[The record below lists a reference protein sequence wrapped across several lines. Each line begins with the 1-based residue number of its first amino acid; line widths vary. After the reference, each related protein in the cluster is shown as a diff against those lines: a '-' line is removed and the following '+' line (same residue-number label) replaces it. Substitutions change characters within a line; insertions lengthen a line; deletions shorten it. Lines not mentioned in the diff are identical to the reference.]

1 TESDYRTVAI
11 KAFLNHNDKLTL
23 PTPPSVATLILEE
36 LGRED
41 IDFDRLSH
49 IITADSAL
57 TARILKV
64 ANSPLFSPAGNID
77 CIHVALTRLGTIQV
91 TSIALSFIL
100 VHTFNKRRVD
110 SAFDFNFFW
119 RHALTSAVAANLLH
133 KELYN
138 HNGNTFI
145 TGLLHDVGILIAGSQ
160 VPEYCDL
167 FDNSAAPLEEL
178 REKEQQTFGFSHCQ
192 LGAEVLKEWQI
203 PESITQPILYHHNP
217 EEAPPEYRDA
227 AFVIQVADLI
237 ANMFHGRPSTDKFGV
252 LEKLLKKKKI
262 DQATIDR
269 LVQEIFTNSLKT
281 LAFFEIPPDKIK
293 SPGQLL
299 QEANAI
305 LGKLNLN
312 TDVELREMKRE
323 RDTLVE
329 NSKQLYRANS
339 ELSRLAFEDNL
350 TGLHNMR
357 YFYDFFQREIQRSLR
372 YKTCF
377 SLILLDLDNF
387 KEVND
392 TYGHPAGDRVLQY
405 IAELI
410 PGSLRQVD
418 LAARYG
424 GEEFA
429 VFLPETN
436 RDDAMIIAERLRHQ
450 IEALK
455 TPWQKH
461 KIKVTASIGVAFFCP
476 ENKVANQD
484 EIIARADRAMYM
496 AKEEGKNRVHLADP
510 DTPAR

>member
-1 TESDYRTVAI
+1 MAVKT
-11 KAFLNHNDKLTL
+11 FLNKNDKLTL

-41 IDFDRLSH
+41 VDFDRLSR

-77 CIHVALTRLGTIQV
+77 CIHVALTRLGTTQV
-91 TSIALSFIL
+91 TNIALSFIL
-100 VHTFNKRRVD
+100 VHAFNKRRVD

-133 KELYN
+133 KELFN
-138 HNGNTFI
+138 ENGNTFI

-160 VPEYCDL
+160 MPEYCEM
-167 FDNSAAPLEEL
+167 FDNSAPPLVEL
-178 REKEQQTFGFSHCQ
+178 RKKEQQAFGFSHCQ
-192 LGAEVLKEWQI
+192 LGAEVLKKWQI
-203 PESITQPILYHHNP
+203 PESITQPILFHHNP

-237 ANMFHGRPSTDKFGV
+237 ADMFHGRPSSDKFGV
-252 LEKLLKKKKI
+252 LEKLLKQKSI

-293 SPGQLL
+293 SPAQLL
-299 QEANAI
+299 QEANTI
-305 LGKLNLN
+305 LGQLNLN
-312 TDVELREMKRE
+312 TDVELQDMKRE
-323 RDTLVE
+323 RDTLVN
-329 NSKQLYRANS
+329 NSKQLYRVNS
-339 ELSRLAFEDNL
+339 ELSRLAFEDSL

-357 YFYDFFQREIQRSLR
+357 YFNDYFQREIQRSLR

-410 PGSLRQVD
+410 YGTLRQVD

-436 RDDAMIIAERLRHQ
+436 RNEAMIIAERLRHQ
-450 IEALK
+450 IEVHK

-461 KIKVTASIGVAFFCP
+461 KIRVTASIGVTHFCP
-476 ENKVANQD
+476 ETEEANQD
-484 EIIARADRAMYM
+484 EIIARADRAMYV
-496 AKEEGKNRVHLADP
+496 AKESGKNSVQLADT
-510 DTPAR
+510 DTQAH

>member
-1 TESDYRTVAI
+1 MAV
-11 KAFLNHNDKLTL
+11 KAFLNQKDKLTL
-23 PTPPSVATLILEE
+23 PTPPSVATLILQE
-36 LGRED
+36 LGCED
-41 IDFDRLSH
+41 INFDRLSR

-64 ANSPLFSPAGNID
+64 ANSPLFSPAGNIS
-77 CIHVALTRLGTIQV
+77 CIHVALTRLGTTQV
-91 TSIALSFIL
+91 TNIALSFIL
-100 VHTFNKRRVD
+100 VHAFNKRRVD
-110 SAFDFNFFW
+110 SGFNFNFFW
-119 RHALTSAVAANLLH
+119 RHALTSAVAANILE
-133 KELYN
+133 KEFFSEN
-138 HNGNTFI
+138 ANTFI

-160 VPEYCDL
+160 MPEYCAL
-167 FDNSAAPLEEL
+167 FDDSASTLEEL
-178 REKEQQTFGFSHCQ
+178 RQKEQQIFGFSHSE
-192 LGAEVLKEWQI
+192 LGAEVLKEWRI

-217 EEAPPEYRDA
+217 EKAPPEYRDA
-227 AFVIQVADLI
+227 AFVIQVADLV
-237 ANMFHGRPSTDKFGV
+237 ADMFHGRPSTDKFGV
-252 LEKLLKKKKI
+252 LEKLLKQKNI
-262 DQATIDR
+262 DQTTIDR

-293 SPGQLL
+293 SPAQLL

-305 LGKLNLN
+305 MGKLNLN
-312 TDVELREMKRE
+312 TDLELREMRRE
-323 RDTLVE
+323 RDTLVD
-329 NSKQLYRANS
+329 NSKQLYRVNS
-339 ELSRLAFEDNL
+339 ELSRLAFEDSL

-357 YFYDFFQREIQRSLR
+357 YFYDCFQREIQRSLR

-410 PGSLRQVD
+410 SGTLRQVD

-436 RDDAMIIAERLRHQ
+436 RDEAMIIAERIRHQ
-450 IEALK
+450 IEVHK

-461 KIKVTASIGVAFFCP
+461 RIRVTASIGVTHFCP
-476 ENKVANQD
+476 ESETANQD
-484 EIIARADRAMYM
+484 EIIARADRAMYL
-496 AKEEGKNRVHLADP
+496 AKEGGKNRILLAEAITEVP
-510 DTPAR
+510 

>member
-1 TESDYRTVAI
+1 MALE
-11 KAFLNHNDKLTL
+11 AFLNHNDKFTL
-23 PTPPSVATLILEE
+23 PTPPSIATLILEE

-41 IDFDRLSH
+41 VDFDRLSH
-49 IITADSAL
+49 IIAADSAL

-77 CIHVALTRLGTIQV
+77 CIHVALTRLGTTQV
-91 TSIALSFIL
+91 TNIALSFIL
-100 VHTFNKRRVD
+100 VHAFNKRRVD

-119 RHALTSAVAANLLH
+119 RHALTSAVAANLLQ
-133 KELYN
+133 KELYSE
-138 HNGNTFI
+138 NGNTFI

-160 VPEYCDL
+160 MPEYCDL
-167 FDNSAAPLEEL
+167 FDDSAPPLEEL
-178 REKEQQTFGFSHCQ
+178 QEKEQQTFGFSHCQ

-203 PESITQPILYHHNP
+203 PESITQPILFHHNP
-217 EEAPPEYRDA
+217 EEAPPEYRNA
-227 AFVIQVADLI
+227 AFVIQVADLVSD
-237 ANMFHGRPSTDKFGV
+237 MFHGRPSTDKFGV
-252 LEKLLKKKKI
+252 LGKLLNQKNI

-281 LAFFEIPPDKIK
+281 LAFFEIPPDKIR

-305 LGKLNLN
+305 LTKLNCN
-312 TDVELREMKRE
+312 TDVKLREMKRE

-339 ELSRLAFEDNL
+339 ELSRLAFEDSL

-357 YFYDFFQREIQRSLR
+357 YFHDYFKREIERSLR

-410 PGSLRQVD
+410 SGTLRQVD

-436 RDDAMIIAERLRHQ
+436 RNEAMIIAERLRNQ
-450 IEALK
+450 IEMHK

-461 KIKVTASIGVAFFCP
+461 KIRVTSSIGVADFHP
-476 ENKVANQD
+476 EDKETNQD

-496 AKEEGKNRVHLADP
+496 AKQNGKNRVQPADP
-510 DTPAR
+510 NTPVR